1 MIEKL
6 DRGRVVKTWI
16 GSGIQDFLIA
26 FQIDEEF
33 PFFVA
38 FLYHQG
44 LEKISK
50 GYLLGQRSVEYES
63 LPFQQAKGKINK
75 IAIDKKKMGHN
86 LKEMIQQLVELKVLE
101 EDVFKKRYLISND
114 TKFNT
119 GAECIEIL
127 QKAYLE
133 CRYPV
138 PDPSYKKY
146 PIAGSNGHWYPI
158 GSSEPRDFAY
168 GTGLKII
175 KKAEQDFNLTISKN
189 KSTYCETLKNED
201 WLRFR
206 RIFFEDI
213 LCKN

>member
-1 MIEKL
+1 MKYYSLSE
-6 DRGRVVKTWI
+6 GTSV
-16 GSGIQDFLIA
+16 LIA

-50 GYLLGQRSVEYES
+50 GYLLGHRSVEYES
-63 LPFQQAKGKINK
+63 LPFQQAKEI
-75 IAIDKKKMGHN
+75 IDQIVRDKKKMGHN
-86 LKEMIQQLVELKVLE
+86 LKGMIQKLITLKVLE
-101 EDVFKKRYLISND
+101 EDVFKKRYLISDD

-119 GAECIEIL
+119 RAECIEVL
-127 QKAYLE
+127 EKAYFE

-138 PDPSYKKY
+138 PNPSYTKY

-158 GSSEPRDFAY
+158 GSSEPKDFAY
-168 GTGLKII
+168 HTGLKII
-175 KKAEQDFNLTISKN
+175 KKAEQDFNLTISKD
-189 KSTYCETLKNED
+189 KSTYSAMLKDED

-213 LCKN
+213 L